1 MPACAPTPKLCSDA
15 VITIVAFLVALAVLI
30 AVHEWG
36 HYRVARACGVKVLR
50 FSIGFGRVI
59 WRRVGRDGTEF
70 TLSAL
75 PLGGYVRMLDERDG
89 PVAPQ
94 EREQAFGQRPL
105 RQRAAIVAAGPAA
118 NGVLAILLFAVVA
131 WLGSEVPKPL
141 LGTPQAGSLA
151 EAAGVHAGD
160 WVRSVSPDGQQWD
173 DIDSLID
180 LQGAVARAQALGQ
193 PLFLSVTDAE
203 GRGSRSLRLDTD
215 TLVGRA
221 PDARLFNDIGLSP
234 LSEPLIRQVAAGGPG
249 AAAGLLAGDRV
260 LSIDGQSVPDAGFLR
275 DAIRRAH
282 DGEQPRAMAW
292 RVERAGQVVELQPTP
307 RIVDDAGRRIA
318 RLEIGVGSPPERVFV
333 SYGLLKG
340 LKRGVLQSWDM
351 ATTTVQLLGRMLV
364 GQASVKNLSG
374 PLTIADYAGQSAQ
387 AGLSPY
393 LEFLAKISLSLAV
406 LNLLPLPMLD
416 GGHLMYHLFEG
427 LSGRP
432 VSEWWQR
439 QLQRAGA
446 LILMLMMALA
456 LSNDVARLAGWH

>member
-1 MPACAPTPKLCSDA
+1 MTTL
-15 VITIVAFLVALAVLI
+15 IAFLAALALLI

-50 FSIGFGRVI
+50 FSIGFGRVL

-89 PVAPQ
+89 IVSPH
-94 EREQAFGQRPL
+94 EREQAFNQRPL

-118 NGVLAILLFAVVA
+118 NWVLAVALFAAVA
-131 WLGSEVPKPL
+131 WLGSEVPKAV
-141 LGTPQAGSLA
+141 LGTPPAGSLA
-151 EAAGVHAGD
+151 ERAGLHAGD
-160 WVRSVSPDGQQWD
+160 WVRAVSPDGQQWQD
-173 DIDSLID
+173 VASLPD
-180 LQGAVARAQALGQ
+180 LQSAIVRAQALGES
-193 PLFLSVTDAE
+193 LHLSVTGAQ
-203 GRGSRSLRLDTD
+203 GHGSRSVHLETERLA
-215 TLVGRA
+215 GRA
-221 PDARLFNDIGLSP
+221 PDARLFNDIGLAP
-234 LSEPLIRQVAAGGPG
+234 LAEPLIRQVGAGGAG
-249 AAAGLLAGDRV
+249 AAAGLMAGDRV
-260 LSIDGQSVPDAGFLR
+260 LSIDGQAVPDAGFLR

-282 DGEQPRAMAW
+282 DGDRSRTMLW
-292 RVERAGQVVELQPTP
+292 RVDRGGQAVELEATPRLVDEAGQ
-307 RIVDDAGRRIA
+307 RIA
-318 RLEIGVGSPPERVFV
+318 RLEIGVGAPPERVFV
-333 SYGLLKG
+333 SYGLLEG
-340 LKRGVLQSWDM
+340 LWRGVEQSWDM
-351 ATTTVQLLGRMLV
+351 AATTVRLLGRMLI
-364 GQASVKNLSG
+364 GEASVKNLSG

-387 AGLSPY
+387 AGLAPY
-393 LEFLAKISLSLAV
+393 LDFLAKISLSLAV

-456 LSNDVARLAGWH
+456 LSNDVARFAGWH

>member
-1 MPACAPTPKLCSDA
+1 MTTLL
-15 VITIVAFLVALAVLI
+15 AFLAALALLI

-50 FSIGFGRVI
+50 FSIGFGRVL

-89 PVAPQ
+89 PVAPH
-94 EREQAFGQRPL
+94 EREQAFNQRPL

-118 NGVLAILLFAVVA
+118 NWVLAVLLLAAVA
-131 WLGSEVPKPL
+131 WLGSEVPKAQM
-141 LGTPQAGSLA
+141 GTPPAGSLA
-151 EAAGVHAGD
+151 ERAGLRAGD
-160 WVRSVSPDGQQWD
+160 WVRSVSTDGQSWD
-173 DIDSLID
+173 DVQALPD
-180 LQGAVARAQALGQ
+180 LLAAVAQAQALGE
-193 PLFLSVTDAE
+193 PLHLAVSDAN
-203 GRGSRSLRLDTD
+203 GHGSRSVKLDTEK
-215 TLVGRA
+215 LAGRA
-221 PDARLFNDIGLSP
+221 PDAHLFGDIGLAPWSDP
-234 LSEPLIRQVAAGGPG
+234 MIRQVAPGGAG
-249 AAAGLLAGDRV
+249 ASAGLQVDDRV
-260 LSIDGQSVPDAGFLR
+260 LSIDGQHVPDAGFLR
-275 DAIRRAH
+275 DAIRRAR
-282 DGEQPRAMAW
+282 DGDQPRTMTW
-292 RVERAGQVVELQPTP
+292 RVERAGQVVELQATP
-307 RIVDDAGRRIA
+307 RLVDEGGRRVA
-318 RLEIGVGSPPERVFV
+318 RLQIGVGTPPERVFV
-333 SYGLLKG
+333 SHGFIDGLWL
-340 LKRGVLQSWDM
+340 GVQQSWDM
-351 ATTTVQLLGRMLV
+351 AVTTVRLIGKILT
-364 GQASVKNLSG
+364 GQASPRNLSG

-393 LEFLAKISLSLAV
+393 LDFLAKISLSLAV

-456 LSNDVARLAGWH
+456 LSNDVSRLAGWH

>member
-1 MPACAPTPKLCSDA
+1 MT
-15 VITIVAFLVALAVLI
+15 TILAFLAALGLLI

-89 PVAPQ
+89 AVAPH
-94 EREQAFGQRPL
+94 EREQAFNQRPL

-118 NGVLAILLFAVVA
+118 NWVLAIALFAAVA
-131 WLGSEVPKPL
+131 WLGSEQPKAL
-141 LGTPQAGSLA
+141 MGTPPAGSLA
-151 EAAGVHAGD
+151 EQAGLRAGD
-160 WVRSVSPDGQQWD
+160 WVRQVSADGQGWED
-173 DIDSLID
+173 VDALPD
-180 LQGAVARAQALGQ
+180 LQSAVARALALGE
-193 PLFLSVTDAE
+193 PLHLSVTDAQ
-203 GRGSRSLRLDTD
+203 GHALRNLRLEMER
-215 TLVGRA
+215 LAGRA
-221 PDARLFNDIGLSP
+221 PDAQLFNDIGLVP
-234 LSEPLIRQVAAGGPG
+234 FGEPLITKVTAGGPG
-249 AAAGLLAGDRV
+249 ADAGLQAGDRV
-260 LSIDGQSVPDAGFLR
+260 LSIDGQAVADAGFLR
-275 DAIRRAH
+275 EAIRGAH
-282 DGEQPRAMAW
+282 DGNQPRTMAW
-292 RVERAGQVVELQPTP
+292 RVERGGQVVALQPTP
-307 RIVDDAGRRIA
+307 RLADDAGRRVA
-318 RLEIGVGSPPERVFV
+318 RLEIGLGSAPERVMV
-333 SYGLLKG
+333 SYGPVDG
-340 LKRGVLQSWDM
+340 LWRGVQQSWDM
-351 ATTTVQLLGRMLV
+351 AATTVRLMGRMLV
-364 GQASVKNLSG
+364 GEASLKNLSG
-374 PLTIADYAGQSAQ
+374 PVAIADYAGQSAR
-387 AGLSPY
+387 AGLVPY

-456 LSNDVARLAGWH
+456 LSNDVVTRLTGWH

>member
-1 MPACAPTPKLCSDA
+1 
-15 VITIVAFLVALAVLI
+15 
-30 AVHEWG
+30 
-36 HYRVARACGVKVLR
+36 
-50 FSIGFGRVI
+50 
-59 WRRVGRDGTEF
+59 
-70 TLSAL
+70 
-75 PLGGYVRMLDERDG
+75 
-89 PVAPQ
+89 
-94 EREQAFGQRPL
+94 
-105 RQRAAIVAAGPAA
+105 
-118 NGVLAILLFAVVA
+118 
-131 WLGSEVPKPL
+131 
-141 LGTPQAGSLA
+141 
-151 EAAGVHAGD
+151 
-160 WVRSVSPDGQQWD
+160 
-173 DIDSLID
+173 
-180 LQGAVARAQALGQ
+180 
-193 PLFLSVTDAE
+193 
-203 GRGSRSLRLDTD
+203 
-215 TLVGRA
+215 
-221 PDARLFNDIGLSP
+221 
-234 LSEPLIRQVAAGGPG
+234 
-249 AAAGLLAGDRV
+249 
-260 LSIDGQSVPDAGFLR
+260 
-275 DAIRRAH
+275 
-282 DGEQPRAMAW
+282 

-307 RIVDDAGRRIA
+307 RLVDEAGRRIA

-333 SYGLLKG
+333 SYGLLEG

>member
-1 MPACAPTPKLCSDA
+1 MTTL
-15 VITIVAFLVALAVLI
+15 IAFLAALALLI

-50 FSIGFGRVI
+50 FSIGFGRVL

-89 PVAPQ
+89 PVPPA
-94 EREQAFGQRPL
+94 EREQAFNQRPL

-118 NGVLAILLFAVVA
+118 NWALAVLLFAVVA
-131 WLGSEVPKPL
+131 WLGSEVPKAV
-141 LGTPQAGSLA
+141 LGTPPAGSLA
-151 EAAGVHAGD
+151 ERAGLHAGD
-160 WVRSVSPDGQQWD
+160 WVRAMSADAQQWQD
-173 DIDSLID
+173 VDSLPE
-180 LQGAVARAQALGQ
+180 LQSAVARAQALGE
-193 PLFLSVTDAE
+193 PLHLQVSGAE
-203 GRGSRSLRLDTD
+203 GHGSRSVHLEMERLA
-215 TLVGRA
+215 GRA
-221 PDARLFNDIGLSP
+221 PDAKLFNDIGLAP
-234 LSEPLIRQVAAGGPG
+234 LAEPLIRQVAAGGPG

-260 LSIDGQSVPDAGFLR
+260 LSIDGQAVSDAGFLR
-275 DAIRRAH
+275 DAIRRAR
-282 DGEQPRAMAW
+282 DGEQPRTMAW
-292 RVERAGQVVELQPTP
+292 RVERGGQIVELNPTP
-307 RIVDDAGRRIA
+307 RLVDDGGQRIA

-333 SYGLLKG
+333 SYGLIDG
-340 LKRGVLQSWDM
+340 LWRGFEQSWDM
-351 ATTTVQLLGRMLV
+351 AATTVRLLGRMLI
-364 GQASVKNLSG
+364 GEASVKNLSG

-393 LEFLAKISLSLAV
+393 LDFLAKISLSLAV

-456 LSNDVARLAGWH
+456 LSNDVARFAGWH

>member
-1 MPACAPTPKLCSDA
+1 MTTLL
-15 VITIVAFLVALAVLI
+15 AFLAALALLI

-50 FSIGFGRVI
+50 FSIGFGRVL

-89 PVAPQ
+89 PVAPH
-94 EREQAFGQRPL
+94 ERAQAFNQRPL

-118 NGVLAILLFAVVA
+118 NWVLAVLLFAAVA
-131 WLGSEVPKPL
+131 WLGTEVPKAV
-141 LGTPQAGSLA
+141 LGTPPAGSLA
-151 EAAGVHAGD
+151 ERAGLRAGD
-160 WVRSVSPDGQQWD
+160 WVRSTSSDGEAWQDVQALPD
-173 DIDSLID
+173 LMA
-180 LQGAVARAQALGQ
+180 AVMQAQALGE
-193 PLFLSVTDAE
+193 PLHLTVSDAR
-203 GRGSRSLRLDTD
+203 GHGSRSLKLDTD
-215 TLVGRA
+215 KLSGRA
-221 PDARLFNDIGLSP
+221 SDAHLFNDIGLVP
-234 LSEPLIRQVAAGGPG
+234 LAEPLVRQVVAGGAG
-249 AAAGLLAGDRV
+249 AGAGLQAGDRV
-260 LSIDGQSVPDAGFLR
+260 LTIDGQQVPDAGFLR

-282 DGEQPRAMAW
+282 DGDQPRAMAW
-292 RVERAGQVVELQPTP
+292 RVERAGQVVELQATP
-307 RIVDDAGRRIA
+307 RILQEGGRQVA
-318 RLEIGVGSPPERVFV
+318 RLEIGVGAPPERVFV
-333 SYGLLKG
+333 SRGLLDG
-340 LKRGVLQSWDM
+340 LWGGVRQSWDM
-351 ATTTVQLLGRMLV
+351 ASTTVRLLGRMLV
-364 GQASVKNLSG
+364 GEASVKNLSG

-387 AGLSPY
+387 AGLAPY
-393 LEFLAKISLSLAV
+393 LDFLAKISLSLAV

-456 LSNDVARLAGWH
+456 LSNDVSRLAGWH

>member
-1 MPACAPTPKLCSDA
+1 M
-15 VITIVAFLVALAVLI
+15 ITLLAFLVALALLI

-50 FSIGFGRVI
+50 FSIGFGRVL

-89 PVAPQ
+89 PVAPH
-94 EREQAFGQRPL
+94 EQAQAFNQRPL

-118 NGVLAILLFAVVA
+118 NWVLAVLLLAAVA
-131 WLGSEVPKPL
+131 WLGAEVPKAV
-141 LGTPQAGSLA
+141 LGTPPAGSLA
-151 EAAGVHAGD
+151 ERAGLRAGD
-160 WVRSVSPDGQQWD
+160 WVRAASPDGQQWQD
-173 DIDSLID
+173 VQAMPD
-180 LQGAVARAQALGQ
+180 LLSAVARAQTLGE
-193 PLFLSVTDAE
+193 PLHLSVSDA
-203 GRGSRSLRLDTD
+203 RGHGARSVKLDTER
-215 TLVGRA
+215 LAGRA
-221 PDARLFNDIGLSP
+221 PDAQLLQDIGLAP
-234 LSEPLIRQVAAGGPG
+234 FTEPLIHLVTDGGAG
-249 AAAGLLAGDRV
+249 ARAGLQAGDRV
-260 LSIDGQSVPDAGFLR
+260 LSIDGQAVPDAGFLR

-282 DGEQPRAMAW
+282 DGDQPRTMAW
-292 RVERAGQVVELQPTP
+292 RVERGGHVVDLQATPGLREEAGQRV
-307 RIVDDAGRRIA
+307 A
-318 RLEIGVGSPPERVFV
+318 RLDIRVGAAPERVFV
-333 SYGLLKG
+333 SRGFFEGLWG
-340 LKRGVLQSWDM
+340 GVTQSWDM
-351 ATTTVQLLGRMLV
+351 ATTMVRLLGRMLV
-364 GQASVKNLSG
+364 GEASVKNLSG

-393 LEFLAKISLSLAV
+393 LDFLAKISLSLAV

-439 QLQRAGA
+439 HLQRAGA

>member
-1 MPACAPTPKLCSDA
+1 MTTL
-15 VITIVAFLVALAVLI
+15 VAFLVALALLI

-89 PVAPQ
+89 VVAPH
-94 EREQAFGQRPL
+94 EREQAFNQRPL

-118 NGVLAILLFAVVA
+118 NWVLAVLLFATVA
-131 WLGSEVPKPL
+131 WLGSEVPKAV
-141 LGTPQAGSLA
+141 LGTPPAGSLA
-151 EAAGVHAGD
+151 ERAGVRAGD
-160 WVRSVSPDGQQWD
+160 WVKAVSADGQQWQD
-173 DIDSLID
+173 VESLPD
-180 LQGAVARAQALGQ
+180 LQGAVARAQALGES
-193 PLFLSVTDAE
+193 LHLSVSDAQ
-203 GRGSRSLRLDTD
+203 GHAQRSLRLETD
-215 TLVGRA
+215 RLAGRA
-221 PDARLFNDIGLSP
+221 PDVQMLNEIGLAP
-234 LSEPLIRQVAAGGPG
+234 LAEPLIRDVTPAGAG
-249 AAAGLLAGDRV
+249 AAAGVMAGDRV
-260 LSIDGQSVPDAGFLR
+260 LTIDDQPVPDAGFLR
-275 DAIRRAH
+275 DAIRRAR
-282 DGEQPRAMAW
+282 DGEQPRTMAW
-292 RVERAGQVVELQPTP
+292 RVERAGQTVELNATP
-307 RIVDDAGRRIA
+307 RIVEEGGQRIA
-318 RLEIGVGSPPERVFV
+318 RLQVSVGSPPERVFV
-333 SYGLLKG
+333 SHGLVDG
-340 LKRGVLQSWDM
+340 LWRGVEQSWDM
-351 ATTTVQLLGRMLV
+351 AVTTVRLIGKIV
-364 GQASVKNLSG
+364 TGQASPKNLSG
-374 PLTIADYAGQSAQ
+374 PLTIADYAGQSAR

-393 LEFLAKISLSLAV
+393 LDFLAKISLSLAV

-456 LSNDVARLAGWH
+456 LSNDLVTRLTGWH

>member
-1 MPACAPTPKLCSDA
+1 MTTLL
-15 VITIVAFLVALAVLI
+15 AFLAALALLI

-50 FSIGFGRVI
+50 FSIGFGRVL

-89 PVAPQ
+89 PVAPH
-94 EREQAFGQRPL
+94 ERAQAFNQRPL

-118 NGVLAILLFAVVA
+118 NWVLAVLLFAAVA
-131 WLGSEVPKPL
+131 WLGTEVPKAV
-141 LGTPQAGSLA
+141 LGTPPAGSLA
-151 EAAGVHAGD
+151 ERAGLRAGD
-160 WVRSVSPDGQQWD
+160 WVRSTSSDGEAWQDVQALPD
-173 DIDSLID
+173 LMA
-180 LQGAVARAQALGQ
+180 AVMQAQALGE
-193 PLFLSVTDAE
+193 PLHLTVSDAR
-203 GRGSRSLRLDTD
+203 GHGSRSLKLDTD
-215 TLVGRA
+215 KLSGRA
-221 PDARLFNDIGLSP
+221 SDAQLFNDIGLAP
-234 LSEPLIRQVAAGGPG
+234 LAEPLVRQVVAGGAG
-249 AAAGLLAGDRV
+249 AGAGLQAGDRV
-260 LSIDGQSVPDAGFLR
+260 LTIDGQQVPDAGFLR

-282 DGEQPRAMAW
+282 DGDQPRAMAW
-292 RVERAGQVVELQPTP
+292 RVERAGQVVELQATP
-307 RIVDDAGRRIA
+307 RMLEEGGRQVA
-318 RLEIGVGSPPERVFV
+318 RLEIGVGAPPERVFV
-333 SYGLLKG
+333 SRGLLDG
-340 LKRGVLQSWDM
+340 LWGGVRQSWDM
-351 ATTTVQLLGRMLV
+351 ASTTVRLLGRMLV
-364 GQASVKNLSG
+364 GEASVKNLSG

-387 AGLSPY
+387 AGLAPY
-393 LEFLAKISLSLAV
+393 LDFLAKISLSLAV

-456 LSNDVARLAGWH
+456 LSNDVSRLAGWH

>member
-1 MPACAPTPKLCSDA
+1 MTTL
-15 VITIVAFLVALAVLI
+15 IAFLAALALLI

-89 PVAPQ
+89 TVAPH
-94 EREQAFGQRPL
+94 EREQAFNQRPL

-118 NGVLAILLFAVVA
+118 NWVLAVLLFAAVA
-131 WLGSEVPKPL
+131 WLGSEVPKAV
-141 LGTPQAGSLA
+141 LGTPTAGSLA
-151 EAAGVHAGD
+151 ERAGLRAGD
-160 WVRSVSPDGQQWD
+160 WVRAVSDDGQQWQD
-173 DIDSLID
+173 VESLPD
-180 LQGAVARAQALGQ
+180 LQSAVARAQALGE
-193 PLFLSVTDAE
+193 PLHLTVSDAQ
-203 GRGSRSLRLDTD
+203 GHAARSLRLEMDR
-215 TLVGRA
+215 LAGRVPSA
-221 PDARLFNDIGLSP
+221 EMLREIGLTP
-234 LSEPLIRQVAAGGPG
+234 MAEPLIRDVVTDGAG
-249 AAAGLLAGDRV
+249 AAAGLMAGDRV
-260 LSIDGQSVPDAGFLR
+260 LSIDGRPVPDASSLR
-275 DAIRRAH
+275 DTIRSAH
-282 DGEQPRAMAW
+282 DGDQPRAMTW
-292 RVERAGQVVELQPTP
+292 HVERAGRTVELTATPRVVEEGGQ
-307 RIVDDAGRRIA
+307 RIA
-318 RLEIGVGSPPERVFV
+318 RLQIGVGAPPERVFV
-333 SYGLLKG
+333 SHGFIDGLS
-340 LKRGVLQSWDM
+340 RGVAQSWDM
-351 ATTTVQLLGRMLV
+351 AVTTVRLIGKILV
-364 GQASVKNLSG
+364 GEASPKNLSG
-374 PLTIADYAGQSAQ
+374 PLTIADYAGQSAK

-393 LEFLAKISLSLAV
+393 LDFLAKISLSLAV

-456 LSNDVARLAGWH
+456 LSNDVARFAGWH

>member
-1 MPACAPTPKLCSDA
+1 MTTLL
-15 VITIVAFLVALAVLI
+15 AFLAALALLI

-50 FSIGFGRVI
+50 FSIGFGRVL

-89 PVAPQ
+89 PVAPH
-94 EREQAFGQRPL
+94 EREQAFNQRPL

-118 NGVLAILLFAVVA
+118 NWVLAVLLLAAVA
-131 WLGSEVPKPL
+131 WLGSEVPKAQM
-141 LGTPQAGSLA
+141 GTPPAGSLA
-151 EAAGVHAGD
+151 ERAGLRAGD
-160 WVRSVSPDGQQWD
+160 WVRSVSTDGQTWD
-173 DIDSLID
+173 DVQALPD
-180 LQGAVARAQALGQ
+180 LLAAVAQAQALGE
-193 PLFLSVTDAE
+193 PLHLTVSDAN
-203 GRGSRSLRLDTD
+203 GHGSRSLKLDTEK
-215 TLVGRA
+215 LAGRA
-221 PDARLFNDIGLSP
+221 PDAHLFGDIGLAPWSDP
-234 LSEPLIRQVAAGGPG
+234 MIRQVAPGGAG
-249 AAAGLLAGDRV
+249 ASAGLQVDDRV
-260 LSIDGQSVPDAGFLR
+260 LSIDGQHVPDAGFLR
-275 DAIRRAH
+275 DAIRRAR
-282 DGEQPRAMAW
+282 DGDQPRTMAW
-292 RVERAGQVVELQPTP
+292 RVERAGQVVELQATP
-307 RIVDDAGRRIA
+307 RLLDEGGRRVA
-318 RLEIGVGSPPERVFV
+318 RLEIGVGTPPERVFV
-333 SYGLLKG
+333 SHGFIDGLWL
-340 LKRGVLQSWDM
+340 GVQQSWDM
-351 ATTTVQLLGRMLV
+351 AVTTVRLIGKILT
-364 GQASVKNLSG
+364 GQASPRNLSG

-393 LEFLAKISLSLAV
+393 LDFLAKISLSLAV

-456 LSNDVARLAGWH
+456 LSNDVSRLAGWH